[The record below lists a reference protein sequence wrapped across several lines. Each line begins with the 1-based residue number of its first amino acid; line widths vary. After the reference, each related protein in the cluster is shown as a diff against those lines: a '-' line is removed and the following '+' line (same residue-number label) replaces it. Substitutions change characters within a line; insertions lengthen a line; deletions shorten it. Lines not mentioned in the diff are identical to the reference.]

1 MKKRI
6 LTVLIALITV
16 LTLCFTL
23 AGCDKSG
30 SIKKAF
36 EDEGY
41 TVTTVDTNNE
51 KAKSLLK
58 TLFTEEQIEKI
69 GEYEIILCVGEG
81 LGAFTGTGMVIKFPS
96 EGEIKN
102 FLTVEDAD
110 GNKDTKL
117 YDSAKENGSINGNCL
132 YLGAPKGLEIFKNA

>member
-1 MKKRI
+1 M
-6 LTVLIALITV
+6 

-41 TVTTVDTNNE
+41 TVKTIDTNNE
-51 KAKSLLK
+51 TAKLL
-58 TLFTEEQIEKI
+58 LSSFTEEQIEKI
-69 GEYEIILCVGEG
+69 DEYEIILCVGEG
-81 LGAFTGTGMVIKFPS
+81 VIGAVATSGIVIKFPS

-132 YLGAPKGLEIFKNA
+132 YLGAPKGLGIFKNA